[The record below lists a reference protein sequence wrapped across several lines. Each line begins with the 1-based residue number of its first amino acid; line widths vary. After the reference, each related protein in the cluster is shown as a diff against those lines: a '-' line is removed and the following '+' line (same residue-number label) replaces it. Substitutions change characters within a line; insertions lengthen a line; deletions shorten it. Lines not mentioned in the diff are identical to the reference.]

1 MRNAC
6 TIATWN
12 CESVQSK
19 NRPPFQGSESRDCG
33 HRVQT
38 QLRTSRRVAERSGT
52 DMRGKLGLLVLAI
65 FLWGWFSVP
74 LPQAIA
80 LYWLRH
86 HSGVV
91 SLYGTESDVIAYYK
105 QLIWGAV
112 QLSFI
117 GPFLL
122 WLIPRK
128 VAGLSFISAV
138 LGCLVGGLGG
148 QLVVALASPADQRV
162 RDYPIHPKYFV
173 LASLFAGLVA
183 GYLRILASQ
192 RDSVPQ
198 KLRFVIEG
206 IIAWFAVLQIFV
218 GIWMPFAAG
227 NAANLGSIQLDV
239 ALPAFFWSTFCCLIL
254 WKRRPR
260 TRMHAL
266 LWAMGIGLVVSKLA
280 AGFIVFFFGMMGHI
294 PEAFSS
300 WVVARLEWPA
310 PGLRYGI
317 HDYALGVFVMFGPSL
332 LWGLVMGLRRWR
344 YLQAEQPSRMP
355 PTVS

>member
-1 MRNAC
+1 
-6 TIATWN
+6 
-12 CESVQSK
+12 V
-19 NRPPFQGSESRDCG
+19 
-33 HRVQT
+33 V
-38 QLRTSRRVAERSGT
+38 ERSGT
-52 DMRGKLGLLVLAI
+52 DIRGNLGLLVLAI

-91 SLYGTESDVIAYYK
+91 SLYLGTESDVIAYYK

-112 QLSFI
+112 LLSFI

-128 VAGLSFISAV
+128 VAGLSLISPV
-138 LGCLVGGLGG
+138 LGCLVGGLGA

-198 KLRFVIEG
+198 KPRFVIEG
-206 IIAWFAVLQIFV
+206 VIVWFAVLQIFV
-218 GIWMPFAAG
+218 GIWLPFAAG
-227 NAANLGSIQLDV
+227 NAANLGSGQLDV
-239 ALPAFFWSTFCCLIL
+239 ALPAFFWATFCCLIL

-266 LWAMGIGLVVSKLA
+266 LWAMGIGLVVSKVG
-280 AGFIVFFFGMMGHI
+280 AGFIVFFFGMMGRI
-294 PEAFSS
+294 PGAFSS
-300 WVVARLEWPA
+300 
-310 PGLRYGI
+310 
-317 HDYALGVFVMFGPSL
+317 
-332 LWGLVMGLRRWR
+332 
-344 YLQAEQPSRMP
+344 
-355 PTVS
+355 